1 MKRQYRTFALLPLLF
16 LLLQGC
22 DKQVYFTD
30 ERDVD
35 ETGWN
40 MADAA
45 VFDVDVDDTLQV
57 FDFFI
62 DVRNSVHFQK
72 ANVFFFINTT
82 FPDGSVAYDTLECP
96 LADVEGHWYGRR
108 TGRYVDSRFVFR
120 RHVIFPRTGNYHFE
134 VAHGMRDTC
143 VVGLKSVGLRIEKF
157 GPGMKK

>member
-45 VFDVDVDDTLQV
+45 VFDVDVDDYTITLHYYDKPSDIPSNAINLGMSFYMYPCVEVVEPCYIGMCSIVQV
-57 FDFFI
+57 FD
-62 DVRNSVHFQK
+62 
-72 ANVFFFINTT
+72 T
-82 FPDGSVAYDTLECP
+82 
-96 LADVEGHWYGRR
+96 
-108 TGRYVDSRFVFR
+108 
-120 RHVIFPRTGNYHFE
+120 NYN
-134 VAHGMRDTC
+134 
-143 VVGLKSVGLRIEKF
+143 
-157 GPGMKK
+157 KKYAIQAV